1 MKLFPRRKE
10 GWRKVLSIEDVL
22 WGRGCLGEGDTVVP
36 EGGSKNAGSMPKNIV
51 KWKKQNLLIQFSA
64 AVQMKVF

>member
-1 MKLFPRRKE
+1 M
-10 GWRKVLSIEDVL
+10 L

-51 KWKKQNLLIQFSA
+51 KWKKQNLLIQLRA
-64 AVQMKVF
+64 AVQIKIF